1 VSYLTELLAG
11 YRQGIARD
19 LTESAEAL
27 QAALEGENDPVKR
40 GTILG
45 LLAQSLVQ
53 QDRQFLT
60 IDEPK
65 SARPFVTEESPTT
78 SPGVVHSAVAD
89 RSWACRVLSPHSALA
104 VLAGLVSA

>member
-1 VSYLTELLAG
+1 MSYLTELLAG
-11 YRQGIARD
+11 YRQGIACD
-19 LTESAEAL
+19 LTESTEAL
-27 QAALEGENDPVKR
+27 QTALEDENDPVKR

-65 SARPFVTEESPTT
+65 SARLFVTEESPTI
-78 SPGVVHSAVAD
+78 SPGAVHSAVD
-89 RSWACRVLSPHSALA
+89 GRSRACRVLSPHSALA
-104 VLAGLVSA
+104 VLVGLVSA